1 MRDNSGRII
10 LLAIVL
16 LVLTAAGLW
25 FYLDPGGRSA
35 PGLVGR
41 LLGGG
46 GGTVLD
52 LAPEPGFGSGGSTR
66 IQGPAIMAPAALL
79 ADDKGLVLVATAAQ
93 VPGDEHFA
101 AARVNLAGGLDTRF
115 GRQGLAEV
123 SFGGGD
129 QVARGGLLQPDGKL
143 VIFGHASAGGTKRNM
158 AVARLLANG
167 TLDPSF
173 DDDGLVAVRFGDGI
187 QSAEAAGL
195 DAAGRLT
202 LAGYAQQAIAGET
215 YREMAFARLLSDGS
229 LDPGFG
235 QGGLLRDRVRI
246 ETRDQAVAA
255 LLVTA
260 SGELRAGGSAMAAP
274 GAGERAPVLGQ
285 WLQGGARDSS
295 FGLRGLAVLPAGS
308 SGQVLALA
316 DVGEG
321 GILAAG
327 TRGADGRGSFLL
339 RLQADGNPDASFGD
353 AGLLSLD
360 DAGAAPVQ
368 SMQLWPMGRQT
379 LLLRDDGGN
388 LEASLLTA
396 AGDRLPGLSRHIVLG
411 PRNGAAVAALSGT
424 RLWTA
429 HAAGGDPSPVVVQRF
444 DLAGRA
450 APGSP

>member
-25 FYLDPGGRSA
+25 LYLDLGGSSA

-41 LLGGG
+41 MLGGG
-46 GGTVLD
+46 GTILD
-52 LAPEPGFGSGGSTR
+52 SAPDPGFGTGGSAR
-66 IQGPAIMAPAALL
+66 ILGPAILAPAALL
-79 ADDKGLVLVATAAQ
+79 VDDKGLFLVATAAQ

-101 AARVNLAGGLDTRF
+101 AAKIDAAGRLDPRF
-115 GRQGLAEV
+115 GRQGLAEIA
-123 SFGGGD
+123 FGGGD
-129 QVARGGLLQPDGKL
+129 QVARGGLRQPDGKL

-158 AVARLLANG
+158 AVARLLADG
-167 TLDPSF
+167 SLDPSF
-173 DDDGLVAVRFGDGI
+173 DDDGLVALRFGDGI

-202 LAGYAQQAIAGET
+202 LAGYAEQVIAGDT
-215 YREMAFARLLSDGS
+215 YRELAFARLLPDGS
-229 LDPGFG
+229 LDPDFG

-246 ETRDQAVAA
+246 ETQDQAVAA

-260 SGELRAGGSAMAAP
+260 NGELRVGGSAMAP

-295 FGLRGLAVLPAGS
+295 FGLRGLAVLPAS
-308 SGQVLALA
+308 ISGQVRALA
-316 DVGEG
+316 DAGEG
-321 GILAAG
+321 RLLAAG
-327 TRGADGRGSFLL
+327 TRGPDGRGVFLL
-339 RLQADGNPDASFGD
+339 RLLPDGNLDASFGD

-368 SMQLWPMGRQT
+368 SLLLWPMGRQT
-379 LLLRDDGGN
+379 LLLRDAGGD

-396 AGDRLPGLSRHIVLG
+396 AGDRLPGLSRHILLG
-411 PRNGAAVAALSGT
+411 PRSGSAVATLSGT

-444 DLAGRA
+444 DLAGGNSA
-450 APGSP
+450 GNP